1 MRDRS
6 VRRAIGALRRTGG
19 IDEGRL
25 RDPGRGRLRPR
36 DGLFR
41 VRARGEADRRPH
53 LRGRHRHHELL
64 GLQHRRIRRI
74 RLRPARGQ
82 RGDPRRDEED
92 PRRHPVRQVRQGLDA
107 GEPRQPDL
115 VQGHARQDGGAS
127 DRADR
132 GKAAHHEAV
141 DQAARA
147 GRPQPQLSRC
157 GARSLRPAA
166 MAPPAVAL
174 AEVTVTFRLADGG
187 AYPAVEDASLS
198 VADGEFVAIVGP
210 TGCGKSTLLN
220 IAAGLIAPSSGR
232 IDIFGVPLA
241 SLNRQAGYLF
251 QAEALFPW
259 KTALENVAIGL
270 ETAGVARAAARERA
284 QAWLARVG
292 LSEFGARYPHMLSG
306 GQRKRV
312 GLVQVLIRAPT
323 ILLMDEPF
331 GPLDAQ
337 TRQIM
342 GNLLLDLWSADR
354 KAVLFVTHDLE
365 EAIALSDR
373 VVIMSAGPAA
383 RVIGDWKVAL
393 PRPRDIA
400 EIKIERAFH
409 DLHREIWAT
418 LKSEVLKGYAQ
429 TGGG

>member
-1 MRDRS
+1 M
-6 VRRAIGALRRTGG
+6 
-19 IDEGRL
+19 
-25 RDPGRGRLRPR
+25 
-36 DGLFR
+36 
-41 VRARGEADRRPH
+41 
-53 LRGRHRHHELL
+53 
-64 GLQHRRIRRI
+64 
-74 RLRPARGQ
+74 
-82 RGDPRRDEED
+82 
-92 PRRHPVRQVRQGLDA
+92 
-107 GEPRQPDL
+107 
-115 VQGHARQDGGAS
+115 
-127 DRADR
+127 
-132 GKAAHHEAV
+132 
-141 DQAARA
+141 
-147 GRPQPQLSRC
+147 
-157 GARSLRPAA
+157 
-166 MAPPAVAL
+166 PPAVAL
-174 AEVTVTFRLADGG
+174 AQVTVTFQLAQGG
-187 AYPAVEDASLS
+187 VYPAVERASLA
-198 VADGEFVAIVGP
+198 VTGGEFVAIVGP

-220 IAAGLIAPSSGR
+220 VSAGLIAPSSGR
-232 IDIFGVPLA
+232 VDIFGAPL
-241 SLNRQAGYLF
+241 SGLNRQAGYLF

-270 ETAGVARAAARERA
+270 ETAGVPRLKARERA

-292 LSEFGARYPHMLSG
+292 LADFGGRYPHMLSG

-312 GLVQVLIRAPT
+312 GLVQVLIRDPK

-342 GNLLLDLWSADR
+342 GNLLLDLWSAER

-383 RVIGDWKVAL
+383 RIIGDWRVAL

-400 EIKIERAFH
+400 EIKVERAFQ

-418 LKSEVLKGYAQ
+418 LKAEVLKGYAR